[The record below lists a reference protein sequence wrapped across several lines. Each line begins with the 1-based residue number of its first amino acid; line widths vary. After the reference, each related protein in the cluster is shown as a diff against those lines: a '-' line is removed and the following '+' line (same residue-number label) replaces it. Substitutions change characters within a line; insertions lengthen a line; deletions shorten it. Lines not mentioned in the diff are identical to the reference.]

1 MSPLLESSACE
12 LVSFR
17 DYAQM
22 KGQATAHMRIINNVV
37 RGGHPGKKGL
47 RSGPGRVH
55 GFDPRVQVGSGS
67 GPGRVRSTETRQPKA
82 MGVDPGSPFN
92 LNEQKGE
99 EKN

>member
-1 MSPLLESSACE
+1 MSVSALWGSSV
-12 LVSFR
+12 L
-17 DYAQM
+17 M
-22 KGQATAHMRIINNVV
+22 G

-55 GFDPRVQVGSGS
+55 GFDPRVRVGSGS

-92 LNEQKGE
+92 LNIQKGE
-99 EKN
+99 KLTK

>member
-1 MSPLLESSACE
+1 MSAAGVGIPAKK
-12 LVSFR
+12 VS
-17 DYAQM
+17 
-22 KGQATAHMRIINNVV
+22 
-37 RGGHPGKKGL
+37 
-47 RSGPGRVH
+47 GRVRA
-55 GFDPRVQVGSGS
+55 GSMGLILGSGS